1 LTQQESLDEA
11 QARRLARMLHPLY
24 MRTDGDLAEPDAIE
38 DVDDI
43 LRLWKALNDAFQE
56 ESGPVVISGPQRPAD
71 LPDDTGGPAAAG
83 LPAFLDPR
91 NIVRLTT
98 VLLMKD
104 RAGVV
109 GARGVHP
116 LLVDLLNAAPD
127 ARIHLV
133 GHSYGCR
140 VLLSALCAGPLPR
153 PVRSVLLMQP
163 ALSYLAF
170 AETLPDSG
178 VSGGYEP
185 AKARTE
191 LPIMV
196 TWTRRDIPLRQLF
209 QLAVRR
215 STDLGDQDI
224 GSAGLETPPSRFA
237 AMGGWGPEAG
247 VGVSNETIRLPSD
260 GAYVFGNGVE
270 VLALESHAVIKD
282 HSDIVRDATA
292 WALYNLVAA

>member
-1 LTQQESLDEA
+1 
-11 QARRLARMLHPLY
+11 
-24 MRTDGDLAEPDAIE
+24 
-38 DVDDI
+38 
-43 LRLWKALNDAFQE
+43 
-56 ESGPVVISGPQRPAD
+56 
-71 LPDDTGGPAAAG
+71 
-83 LPAFLDPR
+83 
-91 NIVRLTT
+91 
-98 VLLMKD
+98 
-104 RAGVV
+104 
-109 GARGVHP
+109 
-116 LLVDLLNAAPD
+116 
-127 ARIHLV
+127 
-133 GHSYGCR
+133 
-140 VLLSALCAGPLPR
+140 
-153 PVRSVLLMQP
+153 MQP